1 MKENNFPSKNT
12 TIKTIHT
19 YSSDMAEAVRDNDV
33 SVIKI
38 ALAEQ
43 KKREREIQYKKSEV
57 SPLAKLFLFVGG
69 LVILSLAGGAIYFVS
84 HTKKQNSTI
93 PVVTSQNNSTLIP
106 FTKELVIDT
115 KSRTSFADVAQEIH
129 EKIKTTLDH
138 EGIVSISLVRST
150 PNKPERIPLENF
162 LSFIPV
168 TAPESLVRSLDSNY
182 MIGSYQSSDTK
193 KHPNP
198 FIIFKIKDY
207 NQTYA
212 GTLMWEKRMSGDFV
226 QLFSTDTAS
235 YITSTQDRP
244 WRDIIIQNNNARVL
258 YDDAHTPLLYYIFV
272 NKDYFI
278 LSDDKDT
285 LSKLFQQLLLKNKS

>member
-57 SPLAKLFLFVGG
+57 SPLAKLFLFLGA
-69 LVILSLAGGAIYFVS
+69 LIILSLAIGAIYYVYQKNKS
-84 HTKKQNSTI
+84 KSTI
-93 PVVTSQNNSTLIP
+93 AILTPRNNVTIVP
-106 FTKELVIDT
+106 FTKELTIDI
-115 KSRTSFADVAQEIH
+115 TSKNNFNKVVKEMR
-129 EKIKTTLDH
+129 EKIPALLNR
-138 EGIVSISLVRST
+138 EGVLSISLTRST
-150 PNKPERIPLENF
+150 PMKPEQIPLENF

-168 TAPESLVRSLDSNY
+168 TAPNSLVRSLGTEY
-182 MIGSYQSSDTK
+182 MLGSYQSSDSK
-193 KHPNP
+193 KASHP
-198 FIIFKIKDY
+198 FIIFKTKDY

-212 GTLMWEKRMSGDFV
+212 GMLTWEKTLALDFGE
-226 QLFSTDTAS
+226 LFSKDIVSYSSSVLDT
-235 YITSTQDRP
+235 P

-285 LSKLFQQLLLKNKS
+285 LSTLFQQLLLKNKS